1 MSGEL
6 LRFGPFELDPVR
18 EELRRSGSI
27 VRIPRQPLRILLLL
41 VRRAGEVVSRDDIH
55 AAIWG
60 DETFVDF
67 EHGINTAIRQIR
79 YALGDQV
86 ELPRYVRTLPRLGY
100 SFIATVEHVA
110 GPPATTSDSAPEEV
124 SVTTPP
130 PAPPPRTRRITA
142 RMTVIAA
149 AAILAMTAVLALI
162 AASRERQSSGRTIAV
177 QPFRRLGPAIPGVDE
192 RSFAEELRATIS
204 TLPHAHVSL
213 VVSDR
218 ADLVVDGT
226 IRQSEDGLRVI
237 VSLADA
243 ESRTQIWTETFD
255 RRTARKDGMAVEVAH
270 RVMQEIARR
279 YLPPPRHEPRL
290 MTPAS
295 QSAVA
300 LYKHARQQHANSQA
314 YDWMRTKALYE
325 ETLREEPQLA
335 EAWSGLGD
343 VVGGRALYGPIGERA
358 SAAAQAT
365 EFARRAVALQPG
377 NAEALSTL
385 GVLAAQRDY
394 DLAAAEDLLR
404 RAVAADPGYV
414 GAHANLATILTMR
427 GNIEEALVEW
437 ELARQLDP
445 VMNDLSAAEPF
456 FYLYARRYD
465 DARARFRDILAVT
478 PEHGVALWGLMY
490 TYIAQRNWSEAI
502 ALAKTL
508 QQVKTAGNV
517 PATEAGFLEIYSS
530 LEEYVLERHGQGR
543 ANDYFMALYYSQLG
557 RPDRAFEFLH
567 RAIDTRVPQVSYI
580 MVDPRIDNLRGDPR
594 FDAVLARLKLGRP
607 PANG

>member
-1 MSGEL
+1 MSDEL
-6 LRFGPFELDPVR
+6 LRFGPFELDPTR

-60 DETFVDF
+60 NETYVDF

-79 YALGDQV
+79 YALGDDA
-86 ELPRYVRTLPRLGY
+86 EAPRYVRTLPRLGY
-100 SFIATVEHVA
+100 SFIASVEHVA
-110 GPPATTSDSAPEEV
+110 EPPVTTSDSAPED
-124 SVTTPP
+124 VTIPTPL
-130 PAPPPRTRRITA
+130 PAPPPPTRRITP
-142 RMTVIAA
+142 RMTVMAA
-149 AAILAMTAVLALI
+149 AAILAMTAVLAVI

-177 QPFRRLGPAIPGVDE
+177 QPFRRLGLAIPGVDE
-192 RSFAEELRATIS
+192 RSFGEELRATIG

-243 ESRTQIWTETFD
+243 ESRTQIWTETFE
-255 RRTARKDGMAVEVAH
+255 RRAARKDGMAVEVAH

-290 MTPAS
+290 MTPAP
-295 QSAVA
+295 QSALA

-325 ETLREEPQLA
+325 ETLREEPRFA

-343 VVGGRALYGPIGERA
+343 VVGSRALHGPVAERA

-385 GVLAAQRDY
+385 GVLAAQREY

-404 RAVAADPGYV
+404 RAVASDPGYV
-414 GAHANLATILTMR
+414 DAHANLATILTMR
-427 GNIEEALVEW
+427 GNIGEALVEW

-445 VMNDLSAAEPF
+445 VMNDLSTSEPF

-478 PEHGVALWGLMY
+478 PENGVALWGLMY

-508 QQVKTAGNV
+508 QQVKMAGNV
-517 PATEAGFLEIYSS
+517 PATEAGFLEIYGS
-530 LEEYVLERHGQGR
+530 LEEFVLQRHGQGR

-567 RAIDTRVPQVSYI
+567 RAIDTRVPLVSYI

-594 FDAVLARLKLGRP
+594 FNTVLARLKLGQP
-607 PANG
+607 PAKG